1 MTYFGFLAIFV
12 GLPLVVLGGL
22 TWYDLRRGRSL
33 PQSLHN
39 LPGWLALIAHVVIAL
54 VYTTAWDNYLVA
66 TRVWWYDPKLV
77 TGVVLGWV
85 PLEEYTFFI
94 IQTLLTGTWLLL
106 LARRLA
112 VNSRFRPLHQLRWSS
127 ALFAGVI
134 WLASVLMLVSGW
146 QPGTYLALEL
156 VWALP
161 PIILQLAFGA
171 DILWHYRRLVLLAII
186 PTTLYLSFADA
197 LAIRSG
203 TWTIDPMQSLN
214 IFLAGQLPLEEFV
227 FFLLTNTLV
236 SFGIVLTLACESR
249 ERMPKQ
255 VRHVLSSDDR
265 LAKST

>member
-12 GLPLVVLGGL
+12 GLPLIVLGGL
-22 TWYDLRRGRSL
+22 TWYDLRRGRRL
-33 PQSLHN
+33 PRSFHN
-39 LPGWLALIAHVVIAL
+39 LPGWLALVAHVIIAV

-77 TGVVLGWV
+77 TGIVLGWV
-85 PLEEYTFFI
+85 PLEEYTFFVV
-94 IQTLLTGTWLLL
+94 QTLLTGTWLLL
-106 LARRLA
+106 LARRLQM
-112 VNSRFRPLHQLRWSS
+112 NPTFRAHRWLRWSS
-127 ALFAGVI
+127 TLFAGAI
-134 WLASVLMLVSGW
+134 WLGSVLMLVSGW

-161 PIILQLAFGA
+161 PISLQLAFGA

-186 PTTLYLSFADA
+186 PTTLYLSFADT

-214 IFLAGQLPLEEFV
+214 IFLAGELPLEEFI

-236 SFGIVLTLACESR
+236 SFGMILALACESR
-249 ERMPKQ
+249 ERVPKR
-255 VRHVLSSDDR
+255 VRYALSSDGR